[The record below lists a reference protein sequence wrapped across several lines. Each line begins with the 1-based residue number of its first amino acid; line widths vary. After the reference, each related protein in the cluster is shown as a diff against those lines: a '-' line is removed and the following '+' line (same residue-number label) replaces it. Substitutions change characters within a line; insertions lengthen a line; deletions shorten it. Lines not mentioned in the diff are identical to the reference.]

1 MAKKKT
7 RVLLPGGI
15 QGLVKGLQNGTSEY
29 APQPL
34 VDEEAVVRGHAEAEE
49 ELHDD
54 SLETEEARAGEPAKD
69 VVYQGDAAGNVETP
83 NQHDHVA
90 ATNKEDVAA
99 PQPTVVA
106 EERADAE
113 VSARGR
119 KPKENTIKEYHIVKD
134 DSKDS
139 WDLFIDMA
147 KQYKQGGGKLATI
160 YIDETLKSVLDRMKY
175 AGPDKLSTSAILSS
189 IVARFIYDHED
200 EIKKALFSGNLL

>member
-34 VDEEAVVRGHAEAEE
+34 VDEDEVLTGADERDEEASNEALGEEIPAARASVESADNQDNKEVKAEE
-49 ELHDD
+49 KRYESIATATNTEHDG
-54 SLETEEARAGEPAKD
+54 SSVAAEPAAD
-69 VVYQGDAAGNVETP
+69 DNAGSA
-83 NQHDHVA
+83 Q
-90 ATNKEDVAA
+90 
-99 PQPTVVA
+99 
-106 EERADAE
+106 
-113 VSARGR
+113 ARGR
-119 KPKENTIKEYHIVKD
+119 KPKENTIKEYRIVKD
-134 DSKDS
+134 DSADS

-189 IVARFIYDHED
+189 IVARFVYDHED